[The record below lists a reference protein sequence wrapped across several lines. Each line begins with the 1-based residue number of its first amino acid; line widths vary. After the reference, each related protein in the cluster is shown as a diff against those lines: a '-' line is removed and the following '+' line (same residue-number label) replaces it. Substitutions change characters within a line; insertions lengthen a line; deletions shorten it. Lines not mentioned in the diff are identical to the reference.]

1 MFIYSTKRNN
11 NGKVSTSLYLA
22 ESYREEGKVKHRLFT
37 NITNWPDELIGQLR
51 LVLKGGKVK
60 SKEDLSHKQGKAIG
74 ALYVIQEICK
84 SIGIS
89 KSLGND
95 RQGKIALLQ
104 IMGRIITQGS
114 RLYIANEWSQEQAI
128 EELLGISN
136 YNEDTLYA
144 NLDWLSNR
152 QLEIEKALYKM
163 RKPGKCGGTIF
174 LYDVSSSYLEGEQ
187 NEYAEYGYNRDRK
200 KGKKQIVYGLL
211 CDETGYPI
219 SIEIFK
225 GNTNDQNTVQN
236 QLLKLR
242 DDFGIEKVVFVGD
255 KGMIK
260 STQIE
265 NIQELQ
271 WYYLTSITKP
281 QIKTLMTKG
290 IIQLSMFD
298 DKLNEIEYEGLRYI
312 LRRNP
317 YRAEEIQNNR
327 EDREQWVLK
336 KISLQNTYLK
346 EHLKASTEVSL
357 KKINGE
363 IKRRKLTEIITTTLS
378 GRTIHYSIDRTK
390 EEEQSLLDGCYV
402 MKTNVLQD
410 VERKEVL
417 HDRYKDLALVETSFR
432 TLKTGFEEIRPVYVR
447 KEKRTNG
454 HVFVCMLAYMV
465 LKHIWDKC
473 RDSGYTLKYIIET
486 LDKIQFIQYK
496 FEGKIIKVLPEEL
509 SEPQNEILRLLKI
522 KLPKEV

>member
-1 MFIYSTKRNN
+1 MYTTNRNN

-22 ESYREEGKVKHRLFT
+22 ESYRDKGKVKHRLFT
-37 NITNWPDELIGQLR
+37 NITNWPEELITQLR

-60 SKEDLSHKQGKAIG
+60 SKEELAHKQGKAIG
-74 ALYVIQEICK
+74 AIYVIQEICK
-84 SIGIS
+84 SLCIC

-95 RQGKIALLQ
+95 RQGKLALLQ
-104 IMGRIITQGS
+104 IIGRIITQGS

-136 YNEDTLYA
+136 YNEDTLYT
-144 NLDWLSNR
+144 NLDWLSDH
-152 QLEIEKALYKM
+152 QSEIEKALYKT
-163 RKPGKCGGTIF
+163 RKPGKSGGTIF
-174 LYDVSSSYLEGEQ
+174 LYDVSSSYLEGTQ
-187 NEYAEYGYNRDRK
+187 NEYAEYGYNRDGK

-211 CDETGYPI
+211 CDEKGYPV

-225 GNTNDQNTVQN
+225 GNTNDQHTVQN

-242 DDFGIEKVVFVGD
+242 DDFGVEKVVFVCD

-260 STQIE
+260 SLQIE
-265 NIQELQ
+265 SIQELQ

-281 QIKTLMTKG
+281 QIKTLMTKEV
-290 IIQLSMFD
+290 IQLSMFD

-317 YRAEEIQNNR
+317 YRAEEIGNNR
-327 EDREQWVLK
+327 EERIQLVLK

-346 EHLKASTEVSL
+346 DHLKASPEVSL

-363 IKRRKLTEIITTTLS
+363 IKRRKLTEIIIATS
-378 GRTIHYSIDRTK
+378 SERTIHYSIDPSK

-402 MKTNVLQD
+402 MKTNVLQSD
-410 VERKEVL
+410 ETKEIL

-432 TLKTGFEEIRPVYVR
+432 TLKTGFEEVRPVYVR
-447 KEKRTNG
+447 KEERTNG
-454 HVFVCMLAYMV
+454 HVFVCMLSYMV

-473 RDSGYTLKYIIET
+473 RDAGYTLKYIIET
-486 LDKIQFIQYK
+486 LDKIQFVQYK
-496 FEGKIIKVLPEEL
+496 FEGKIMKVLPEEL
-509 SEPQNEILRLLKI
+509 SETQNEILRLLKI
-522 KLPKEV
+522 KLPREV